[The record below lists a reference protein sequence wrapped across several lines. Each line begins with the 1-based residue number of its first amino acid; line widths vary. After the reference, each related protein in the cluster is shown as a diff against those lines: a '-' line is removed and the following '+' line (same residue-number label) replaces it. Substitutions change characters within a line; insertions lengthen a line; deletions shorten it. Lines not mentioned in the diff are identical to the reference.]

1 MNIKDKIIQACC
13 KNPKYESCGFVIY
26 DNDGFNI
33 VECENK
39 AENKQEEFYIPAKDF
54 LYAKKS
60 YEIIAIYHSH
70 PEGDESPS
78 EFDKANC
85 DSSCYPFLIF
95 SNSNRKFNIIEP
107 EYNDANPEYLKELKE
122 RLDLWQR

>member
-39 AENKQEEFYIPAKDF
+39 AENKQEAV
-54 LYAKKS
+54 S
-60 YEIIAIYHSH
+60 YTHLTLPTPPYV
-70 PEGDESPS
+70 
-78 EFDKANC
+78 
-85 DSSCYPFLIF
+85 
-95 SNSNRKFNIIEP
+95 
-107 EYNDANPEYLKELKE
+107 
-122 RLDLWQR
+122 